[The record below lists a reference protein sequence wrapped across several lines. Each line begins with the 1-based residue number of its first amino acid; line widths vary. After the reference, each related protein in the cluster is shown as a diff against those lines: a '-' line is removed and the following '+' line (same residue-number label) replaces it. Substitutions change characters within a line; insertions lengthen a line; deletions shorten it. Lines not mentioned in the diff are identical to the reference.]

1 MTTISAETIL
11 RTRNADAPDKVL
23 STLLLRYPRWI
34 HAELMT
40 HRVLSRNASSS
51 RAIPIKK
58 MIDDINNDPAVPLH
72 WGKNQKGMQADEEC
86 NELIRFRNDVVLR
99 ETAWLR
105 ARDLAVE
112 AAERFAEAGY
122 HKQIANRLLE
132 PFMHI
137 TVLVSATEWDNFLE
151 LRDHPDTEPHFQMLA
166 KCIRRELNNE
176 TTIQM
181 LAPGRWH
188 LPFIELS
195 DWNDAYDRHGCND
208 PLPSTQD
215 MIKLSAARCAST
227 SYRTVDGEPMTM
239 DRAEA
244 IFKKLVESKPL
255 HASPFEHVAQVDRC
269 AGINGWMN
277 PSQHRNF
284 VGFRQYRA
292 MIDGGW

>member
-23 STLLLRYPRWI
+23 STFILKLPRSI
-34 HAELMT
+34 LAELNT
-40 HRVLSRNASSS
+40 HRAMSRNAAST
-51 RAIPIKK
+51 RAIPTAKL
-58 MIDDINNDPAVPLH
+58 IDQVLNDPFIPIS
-72 WGKNQKGMQADEEC
+72 WGKNIPGMQAGAQHEDPAEC
-86 NELIRFRNDVVLR
+86 ERR
-99 ETAWLR
+99 WLK
-105 ARDLAVE
+105 ARDAAVE
-112 AAERFAEAGY
+112 SARSLMDLGL
-122 HKQIANRLLE
+122 HKQTVGRVLE
-132 PFMHI
+132 SWMWV
-137 TVLVSATEWDNFLE
+137 TVCISATEWNNFLE

-166 KCIRRELNNE
+166 KCIRRELNNDAN
-176 TTIQM
+176 IQT
-181 LAPGRWH
+181 LAPGNWH

-195 DWNDAYDRHGCND
+195 DWNDAYDRYGCND
-208 PLPSTQD
+208 PLPATQD

-255 HASPFEHVAQVDRC
+255 HASPFEHVAMVDGYDKFGR
-269 AGINGWMN
+269 INDWMN